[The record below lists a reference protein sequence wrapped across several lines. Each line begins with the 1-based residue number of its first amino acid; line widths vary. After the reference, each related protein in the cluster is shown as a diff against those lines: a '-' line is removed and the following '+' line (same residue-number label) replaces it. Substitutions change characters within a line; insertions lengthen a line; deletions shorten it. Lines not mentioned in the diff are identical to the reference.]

1 MKKPDRIQPGA
12 RKRGR
17 CSRRSAVPLLLVV
30 VLLAAV
36 APAPVSA
43 TDGFSDVAPGN
54 VHAPAVTALAERGV
68 LAGTECGDGRFCPHD
83 PIERSVMAVWLIRVL
98 GASPDADSSR
108 FADVDAS
115 QWWSPFAEELAD
127 RGVTRGCATGP
138 LRFCPDSAVTRA
150 QMASFL
156 VRAFDLESAGT
167 AGFTDTGGSG
177 HRQDIDALAAA
188 GITSGCATGPLR
200 YCPDRAVTRAQMAT
214 FLHRALLRQEQMT
227 RISDD
232 VPDVDLTDLATG
244 ESVNLRSLMTGDKAV
259 LLWFWAEW

>member
-17 CSRRSAVPLLLVV
+17 YSRRSAVPLLLVV

-36 APAPVSA
+36 ATAPVSA
-43 TDGFSDVAPGN
+43 TDGFSDVDPGN

-68 LAGTECGDGRFCPHD
+68 LAGTECGDGLFCPHD
-83 PIERSVMAVWLIRVL
+83 PIERSVMAVWLIRAL

-127 RGVTRGCATGP
+127 RGITR
-138 LRFCPDSAVTRA
+138 
-150 QMASFL
+150 
-156 VRAFDLESAGT
+156 
-167 AGFTDTGGSG
+167 
-177 HRQDIDALAAA
+177 
-188 GITSGCATGPLR
+188 GCATGPLR
-200 YCPDRAVTRAQMAT
+200 YCPDSAVTRAQMAT

-244 ESVNLRSLMTGDKAV
+244 ESVNLRSLLTGDKAV